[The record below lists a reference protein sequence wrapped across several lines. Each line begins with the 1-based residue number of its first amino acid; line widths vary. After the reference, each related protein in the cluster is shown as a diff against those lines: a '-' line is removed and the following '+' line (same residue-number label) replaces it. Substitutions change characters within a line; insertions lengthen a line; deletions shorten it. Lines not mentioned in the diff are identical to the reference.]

1 MNAAQAPR
9 PGPANPTERRSAMN
23 VPTRQ
28 TPSPVPDHVLP
39 RGWLLDRVALYLG
52 RDAETI
58 DPTVPLAEY
67 GMDSVCALSLCGDLE
82 DEFGLVVEPTLLW
95 DHPTVQSLLGFLA
108 TELAVADAREER

>member
-1 MNAAQAPR
+1 
-9 PGPANPTERRSAMN
+9 MN
-23 VPTRQ
+23 VPTTRQ
-28 TPSPVPDHVLP
+28 SPSSMSAKSSTSAASGPVLP

-52 RDAETI
+52 RDAQTI

-95 DHPTVQSLLGFLA
+95 DHPTVQSLLAFLA
-108 TELAVADAREER
+108 TRLPAAGANGER

>member
-1 MNAAQAPR
+1 MNGPTTR
-9 PGPANPTERRSAMN
+9 PSGFPASDP
-23 VPTRQ
+23 
-28 TPSPVPDHVLP
+28 VLP
-39 RGWLLDRVALYLG
+39 RGWLLERVALYLG
-52 RDAETI
+52 RDADSI

-108 TELAVADAREER
+108 AELAVADARGGR